1 MMRFYVFT
9 FGLAHPLHNMLQGIY
24 ATSEQKAREVMGEF
38 YGTKP
43 WCACYE
49 VREPTAEE
57 RGGDVDVE
65 LMGYSYRLIPQILH
79 EGDLYQ

>member
-9 FGLAHPLHNMLQGIY
+9 FGLAHPLRNMLQGVY
-24 ATSEQKAREVMGEF
+24 ATSEQKAREVMREF

-49 VREPTAEE
+49 VREPTHDEL
-57 RGGDVDVE
+57 GGDVE
-65 LMGYSYRLIPQILH
+65 LMGHAYKLIPRILH
-79 EGDLYQ
+79 EGEEYK